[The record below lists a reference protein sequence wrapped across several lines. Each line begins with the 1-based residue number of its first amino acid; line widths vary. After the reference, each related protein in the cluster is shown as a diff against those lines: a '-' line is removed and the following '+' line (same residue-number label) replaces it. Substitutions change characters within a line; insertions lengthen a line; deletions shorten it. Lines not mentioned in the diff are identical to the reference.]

1 MENDE
6 FDCFTNHIK
15 YLIFKRTWILLI
27 LRLYKIMKLNKIG
40 IEIL

>member
-15 YLIFKRTWILLI
+15 YLISKRIWILLI